1 MRKRKLVLL
10 CGAGFPIMW
19 GSPTSEFLTETIKNI
34 VREELSDNRSLCNKL
49 INNDSFETILAA
61 IESLLYYSI
70 DNVNSN
76 YLASFFKC
84 TEEIDTDSLWAIY
97 QKCINAIIQEV
108 EEYEN
113 RVLQD
118 TDAQKSIISLWN
130 VLSKKF
136 ESVNYY
142 TTNYDEIL
150 PYVINSKN
158 SYLDATKPNNKEQFS
173 NLHGSIH
180 LCKQWNGQTY
190 DIAHKDGACTLNNA
204 LSNDG
209 GNPNELILFSPIIT
223 GRNKTQR
230 LMDKHFN
237 RSIVSFA
244 NDLSECAVLIIIGYS
259 FSDPHINML
268 IKEYTTFDKTKVLV
282 IDKLSNVC
290 KSSLFDNLIRLF
302 PIQSQYTPDNSSDD
316 WFSYNNSTV
325 IVYKRGCESL
335 FHRITVTNNL

>member
-1 MRKRKLVLL
+1 M
-10 CGAGFPIMW
+10 
-19 GSPTSEFLTETIKNI
+19 
-34 VREELSDNRSLCNKL
+34 
-49 INNDSFETILAA
+49 AA

-70 DNVNSN
+70 DNFNYS

-108 EEYEN
+108 EKYEN

-180 LCKQWNGQTY
+180 LCKQ
-190 DIAHKDGACTLNNA
+190 
-204 LSNDG
+204 
-209 GNPNELILFSPIIT
+209 
-223 GRNKTQR
+223 
-230 LMDKHFN
+230 
-237 RSIVSFA
+237 
-244 NDLSECAVLIIIGYS
+244 
-259 FSDPHINML
+259 
-268 IKEYTTFDKTKVLV
+268 
-282 IDKLSNVC
+282 
-290 KSSLFDNLIRLF
+290 
-302 PIQSQYTPDNSSDD
+302 
-316 WFSYNNSTV
+316 
-325 IVYKRGCESL
+325 
-335 FHRITVTNNL
+335 